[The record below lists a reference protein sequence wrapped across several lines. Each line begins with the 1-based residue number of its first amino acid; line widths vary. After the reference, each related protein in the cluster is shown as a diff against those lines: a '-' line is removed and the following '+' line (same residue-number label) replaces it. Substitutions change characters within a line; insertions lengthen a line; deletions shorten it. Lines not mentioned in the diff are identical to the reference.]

1 VSVDRKYGVSLED
14 GYATSPVVLRGSVM
28 HGRCALVHRVAPS
41 RLPVRMLRIARATI
55 AVAAIAL
62 VFETSSPSAAATTL
76 AFASAAQHADARSAI
91 PELRVGIRDTG
102 EAQPGTARVDR
113 YISYDSSAKSVAI
126 VLVAAANSAQ
136 GGFNFNGG
144 SVGNQTITV
153 PLGWS
158 IDIDFQNH
166 DVVPHSA
173 VVIAAQTPLPPVPE
187 KPAFARAYTS
197 QLIDGLPAQT
207 GHDTMRFTADKAGD
221 YLIACGVPG
230 HALSGMFIRF
240 VVSANAT
247 APSDSGTVASP

>member
-1 VSVDRKYGVSLED
+1 
-14 GYATSPVVLRGSVM
+14 M
-28 HGRCALVHRVAPS
+28 HGRCALFQGVAPV
-41 RLPVRMLRIARATI
+41 RLPVRMLRISPACLA
-55 AVAAIAL
+55 AAAIVLA
-62 VFETSSPSAAATTL
+62 FESGPPSAAATSL
-76 AFASAAQHADARSAI
+76 ASASTAHAPVASSPI
-91 PELRVGIRDTG
+91 QLSRVGIRDTG
-102 EAQPGTARVDR
+102 SASPGTTRVDR
-113 YISYDSSAKSVAI
+113 YLSYDSSAKSVALTLI
-126 VLVAAANSAQ
+126 AAANSAQ

-173 VVIAAQTPLPPVPE
+173 VVIAAQTPLPAVPE

-197 QLIDGLPAQT
+197 HLIDGLPAQT

-240 VVSANAT
+240 VVSADAT
-247 APSDSGTVASP
+247 APSDSGTIASP

>member
-1 VSVDRKYGVSLED
+1 
-14 GYATSPVVLRGSVM
+14 
-28 HGRCALVHRVAPS
+28 
-41 RLPVRMLRIARATI
+41 MLRISPATM

-62 VFETSSPSAAATTL
+62 VFESSPPSAAATAL
-76 AFASAAQHADARSAI
+76 ASASTAQHPVARSPI
-91 PELRVGIRDTG
+91 PELRAEIRDTG
-102 EAQPGTARVDR
+102 EAQPGTTRVDR
-113 YISYDSSAKSVAI
+113 YLSYDSSAKSVAI
-126 VLVAAANSAQ
+126 TLIAAANSAQ

-158 IDIDFQNH
+158 VNIDFQNH

-173 VVIAAQTPLPPVPE
+173 VVIIAQTPLPAVPE

-197 QLIDGLPAQT
+197 HLIDGLPAQT
-207 GHDTMRFTADKAGD
+207 GHDSMRFTTDKAGD

-240 VVSANAT
+240 VVSADAT